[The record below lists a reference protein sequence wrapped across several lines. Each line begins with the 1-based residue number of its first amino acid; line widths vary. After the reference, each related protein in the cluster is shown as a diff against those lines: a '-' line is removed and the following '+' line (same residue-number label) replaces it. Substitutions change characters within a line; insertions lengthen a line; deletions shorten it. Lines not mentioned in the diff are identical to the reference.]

1 MLILAADT
9 SSPVLSVAITDENHL
24 LAETY
29 VECGRAHSERLLATV
44 DWILKQAGVSLSD
57 VEAYAVS
64 VGPGSFTGLRI
75 GVAALKGLALA
86 HTKPLIG
93 ISTLPAMAQ
102 ASGIQNGTV
111 CPLLDARMKEVFGAV
126 YSYTSGSRSE
136 VVPMQAAP
144 IKTILDQSNSDTLFI
159 GEGAQLYADE
169 IRAALPNAAFGDSG
183 LNHPRASAV
192 AAEAIAELANGASAD
207 PASVAPIYLR
217 GSQAEEA
224 KRSGKNT

>member
-1 MLILAADT
+1 M
-9 SSPVLSVAITDENHL
+9 LSVAITDENHL

-44 DWILKQAGVSLSD
+44 DWVLKEAGVNLSD
-57 VEAYAVS
+57 VEVYAVS

-75 GVAALKGLALA
+75 GVAAFKGLALA
-86 HTKPLIG
+86 HTRPLIG

-102 ASGIQNGTV
+102 SSGIQNGTV

-126 YSYTSGSRSE
+126 YSYASGVRSE

-144 IKTILDQSNSDTLFI
+144 IDTILNQSPKDTLFI
-159 GEGAQLYADE
+159 GAGSHLYADE
-169 IRAALPNAAFGDSG
+169 IRAALPGAAFGHSG
-183 LNHPRASAV
+183 LNHPRAAAV
-192 AAEAIAELANGASAD
+192 AAEALVALANGAPTD
-207 PASVAPIYLR
+207 PANVAPIYLR

-224 KRSGKNT
+224 RRPGQKK

>member
-9 SSPVLSVAITDENHL
+9 SSPVLSVALADDSRL

-44 DWILKQAGVSLSD
+44 DWVMTEAGRSLQD

-86 HTKPLIG
+86 QARPLIG
-93 ISTLPAMAQ
+93 IPTLPVLARAAGMRDG
-102 ASGIQNGTV
+102 SV

-126 YSYTSGSRSE
+126 YSYTLGNRSE
-136 VVPMQAAP
+136 VVPMQAVPIESILQQAP
-144 IKTILDQSNSDTLFI
+144 PETLFI
-159 GEGAQLYADE
+159 GAGAHEYADA
-169 IRAALPNAAFGDSG
+169 IRATYPDAAFGHSG
-183 LNHPRASAV
+183 LNHPRAAAV
-192 AAEAIAELANGASAD
+192 AAEAIAALAAGAESDA
-207 PASVAPIYLR
+207 ASVAPIYLR
-217 GSQAEEA
+217 GSQAEEG
-224 KRSGKNT
+224 KRSGEGH

>member
-9 SSPVLSVAITDENHL
+9 SSPVLSIALGDENRL
-24 LAETY
+24 MAETY
-29 VECGRAHSERLLATV
+29 VECGRAHSERMLETLAWLLN
-44 DWILKQAGVSLSD
+44 QAGIAQAD

-86 HTKPLIG
+86 HSKPLMG
-93 ISTLPAMAQ
+93 VATLPAMAR
-102 ASGIQNGTV
+102 ASGMREGTV

-126 YSYTSGSRSE
+126 YSYASGVRNE

-144 IKTILDQSNSDTLFI
+144 VQTFLAHTTGETLFV
-159 GEGAQLYADE
+159 GAGAHEYADA
-169 IRAALPNAAFGDSG
+169 IRAEHPGAPWGDVA
-183 LNHPRASAV
+183 LNHPRAGAILTEAREMF
-192 AAEAIAELANGASAD
+192 AAGETAD
-207 PASVAPIYLR
+207 PALVAPIYLR

-224 KRSGKNT
+224 RKA